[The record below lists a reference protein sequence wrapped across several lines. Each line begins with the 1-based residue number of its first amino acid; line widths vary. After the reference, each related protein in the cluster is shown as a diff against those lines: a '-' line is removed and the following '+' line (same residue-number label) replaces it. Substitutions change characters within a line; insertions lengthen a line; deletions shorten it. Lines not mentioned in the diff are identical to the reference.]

1 MKNVLIVVVFVVIAA
16 IFIGIGISRKGS
28 GGDQITI
35 AVIPKGTTHIYWQ
48 SVKAGAEAAGKE
60 NNVKILW
67 SGPELETDRER
78 QIQIIEDFMVQ
89 NVDGIVLAPLD
100 SKAIVPSVE
109 KISNSGIPCVII
121 DSGVDTENYLC
132 FAATDNYMGGVLA
145 ARRMGKIL
153 DEKGNVIVVK
163 YQPGSDSTTKREN
176 GFIDTIG
183 KEFPGITIVD
193 AQYGQGTVEM
203 AIQAT
208 EDMLTKNKDIDGLYA
223 CNASTAVGAMQA
235 IDSQQLSGKIKMVG
249 FDAEDALIKGLEGGT
264 IDALIVQDPFRMG
277 HLGVTT
283 ILDKLAGKPVTKLID
298 TGVELVTLENLQD
311 PKIRNLLNLQ

>member
-100 SKAIVPSVE
+100 SKALVPSVE
-109 KISNSGIPCVII
+109 KITNSGIPCVIV
-121 DSGVDTENYLC
+121 DSGVDTENYVC
-132 FAATDNYMGGVLA
+132 FAATDNYMGGALA

-153 DEKGNVIVVK
+153 DGKGNIIVVK

-176 GFIDTIG
+176 GFIDTIE

-249 FDAEDALIKGLEGGT
+249 FDAEDALIKGLQGGT
-264 IDALIVQDPFRMG
+264 IDALVVQDPFRMG

-283 ILDKLAGKPVTKLID
+283 ILDKLAGKPVTKHVD
-298 TGVELVTLENLQD
+298 TGVVLVTLENIQE

>member
-1 MKNVLIVVVFVVIAA
+1 
-16 IFIGIGISRKGS
+16 
-28 GGDQITI
+28 TI

>member
-28 GGDQITI
+28 GGDQVTI